1 LHKMTSS
8 RSELMTLL
16 HDPQFNSFKLWIGQA
31 LGYVCATIPH
41 KEHEPKKVCAH
52 FSIMVRMPLETKP
65 WSNVESIWTY
75 IQLTWNIY
83 ETYMVFGFR
92 ITHTSKDLVS
102 WGSLTKT
109 MYVYSCEHFHNMKNT
124 WVYCNTSLIHK
135 RLIPRLNTK

>member
-1 LHKMTSS
+1 
-8 RSELMTLL
+8 MTLL
-16 HDPQFNSFKLWIGQA
+16 HDPQFISVKTLNWSGSRLCLCSNPSQRTW
-31 LGYVCATIPH
+31 T
-41 KEHEPKKVCAH
+41 KKVCAH

-109 MYVYSCEHFHNMKNT
+109 MYIYACEHFHNIKNT

-135 RLIPRLNTK
+135 RLIPRLNIK